1 MDILTF
7 RQITTADVTDDAFND
22 GSAWSRV
29 YEYPLVLQEMQAH
42 APDAQ
47 SVHNSC
53 WGFAGIH
60 VVFKENIDKQYQAVH
75 SDVRA
80 SDLADTFVYDITKPA
95 GAEHKDRYD
104 IVLNISTMEEVNDDH
119 WLCFENLFAQVK
131 PGGLFIAT
139 FDLPGLQL
147 KKFETEFNQPMSLA
161 GEALNGK
168 NSIVPNR
175 KRKKLNCGI
184 MTIRRS

>member
-1 MDILTF
+1 MEILTF
-7 RQITTADVTDDAFND
+7 RQITTADVTDEAFND

-29 YEYPLVLQEMQAH
+29 YEYPLVIQEMQTHH
-42 APDAQ
+42 ASA
-47 SVHNSC
+47 SLVHNSC

-60 VVFKENIDKQYQAVH
+60 TVFKDHLDANYDAVH
-75 SDVRA
+75 SDIRP
-80 SDLADTFVYDITKPA
+80 SDLPNTCVYDITRAAPA
-95 GAEHKDRYD
+95 EENNKYD

-119 WLCFENLFAQVK
+119 WACFTNLFAQVK

-147 KKFETEFNQPMSLA
+147 EKFESEFGQQMGRE

-168 NSIVPNR
+168 NSVVPNR
-175 KRKKLNCGI
+175 KRKKLNCGV
-184 MTIRRS
+184 MTLRKT